1 MRTYWVLDKNNND
14 APLALVEGNGRLQVV
29 DIIRFG
35 PALVELDAQ
44 QQVWDS
50 LIGRLLPTLKP
61 FVASD
66 KINEAGVEPHPKLWR
81 GSGSAQKS
89 SRPHSGAAGPQGRS
103 GGASTP
109 RMTQGDR

>member
-61 FVASD
+61 FVASY
-66 KINEAGVEPHPKLWR
+66 KINEAGVEPAAAARSHLDLIRVLRDPRDAPEELRRR
-81 GSGSAQKS
+81 G
-89 SRPHSGAAGPQGRS
+89 
-103 GGASTP
+103 
-109 RMTQGDR
+109 